1 MTNSLSFDKT
11 LMTSLETKIK
21 VEKWKESLDAY
32 KADQYKASFLTLLDY
47 IDTDIRKQY
56 GNATET
62 SFKIPHGS
70 IVVEIE
76 ITDSLLQIKAPFLKV
91 GNTHKIPVFR
101 RIAEINFSPLN
112 LAQIRYNNDELDF
125 YYEAPLHL
133 CEPYKIYYVLEEIC
147 HKADNY
153 DDEFKAAFDV
163 DSLHEPKIT
172 PYSSEILETIW
183 STFNRFIAEA
193 EHYFEYF
200 DRERMSYFNWDIIN
214 ITLKKIDYCM
224 SPQGKLR
231 TDIEREIVNLNS
243 QDSIS
248 IKIQK
253 GKQFLQNLKNI
264 SKEIF
269 LEDFYIA
276 ETFIPI
282 KSRSEIEHLKK
293 NLENTLKVAG
303 EEINKGDQIGA
314 TFTLLLSFYD
324 MLYYNMVPKEVYA
337 KTQTTLEQAANQ
349 PWKEAASILFKGMTA
364 IMNEQELPFQA
375 EQPKKKGF
383 FSNLFN

>member
-32 KADQYKASFLTLLDY
+32 KAEQYKVSFLTLLDY

-56 GNATET
+56 ANATET

-76 ITDSLLQIKAPFLKV
+76 ITDNLLQIKAPFLKV

-112 LAQIRYNNDELDF
+112 LAQIRFQNDELDF

-193 EHYFEYF
+193 EQYFEYF
-200 DRERMSYFNWDIIN
+200 DRERMSYFNWDVIN

-231 TDIEREIVNLNS
+231 TDIEREIINLNS

-293 NLENTLKVAG
+293 NLEHTLKVAG

-337 KTQTTLEQAANQ
+337 KTQATLEQAANQ
-349 PWKEAASILFKGMTA
+349 PWKEAASSLFKGMTA
-364 IMNEQELPFQA
+364 IMNEQELPFQTD
-375 EQPKKKGF
+375 QPKKKGF
-383 FSNLFN
+383 FSKLFN

>member
-1 MTNSLSFDKT
+1 MTNSLSYDKT

-32 KADQYKASFLTLLDY
+32 KADQYKDSFLTLLDY
-47 IDTDIRKQY
+47 IDSDIRKQY

-70 IVVEIE
+70 IIVEIE
-76 ITDSLLQIKAPFLKV
+76 ISETLLKIKAPFLKV

-101 RIAEINFSPLN
+101 RIAELNFSPLN
-112 LAQIRYNNDELDF
+112 LAQIRFNNNELDF
-125 YYEAPLHL
+125 YYEAPLDL

-153 DDEFKAAFDV
+153 DDEFKASFDV
-163 DSLHEPKIT
+163 TSLYEPKVT
-172 PYSSEILETIW
+172 PYNATDLEIIW
-183 STFNRFIAEA
+183 NKFNGFIAEA
-193 EHYFEYF
+193 YEYFEYF
-200 DRERMSYFNWDIIN
+200 DKERLSFFNWDVIN

-231 TDIEREIVNLNS
+231 TDIEREISNLGS
-243 QDSIS
+243 QDNIN
-248 IKIQK
+248 IRIQK
-253 GKQFLQNLKNI
+253 GKQFLQTLQAIPKD
-264 SKEIF
+264 EL
-269 LEDFYIA
+269 LENFYVA

-293 NLENTLKVAG
+293 NLEHTLKIAND
-303 EEINKGDQIGA
+303 EIVKADFIGA

-324 MLYYNMVPKEVYA
+324 MLYYNMVPKEVA
-337 KTQTTLEQAANQ
+337 QKTQATLEQASKQ
-349 PWKEAASILFKGMTA
+349 PWKEASSILFKGMTA
-364 IMNEQELPFQA
+364 IMNEQELLFQT

-383 FSNLFN
+383 FSNLFK